1 MPATLHPQLPCLRDY
16 LQAIQ
21 TGWLDDAQ
29 SKPANIIVRDMSFVV
44 SDEKE
49 GGELISYDDGVVP
62 VTVRLSPNPRFKT
75 SVTVRAVVRLGRVVA
90 ILTDPRS
97 VP

>member
-1 MPATLHPQLPCLRDY
+1 MTAALHPELPCLRDY
-16 LQAIQ
+16 LQAVQ

-29 SKPANIIVRDMSFVV
+29 SKPATIVVRDMSFVV

-49 GGELISYDDGVVP
+49 GGELITYDDGVISVP
-62 VTVRLSPNPRFKT
+62 VRLSRRFKT
-75 SVTVRAVVRLGRVVA
+75 SIIVRAVVRLGRVVA